1 MKIASAA
8 LAFFLFAAPGFAADN
23 TTQPDY
29 SRDGIQ
35 RVFAVDLYEPPK
47 PEPFDWRRMFSLDW
61 DTIGTHIHFR
71 PLLAPLQGSYPTTHG
86 LEIPNAF
93 ALTGTPF
100 AYTPRTWQD
109 QRALS
114 AERRKVEKIIRKH
127 AHIVVNQ

>member
-8 LAFFLFAAPGFAADN
+8 FALFLLAAPAFAADN
-23 TTQPDY
+23 ATQPDY

-35 RVFAVDLYEPPK
+35 RVFAVDLYEPPG
-47 PEPFDWRRMFSLDW
+47 PQPFDWQRLFVLDW
-61 DTIGTHIHFR
+61 DTRGTHIHFR
-71 PLLAPLQGSYPTTHG
+71 PLLGLLQGSYPTTHG

-93 ALTGTPF
+93 ALTGTNF
-100 AYTPRTWQD
+100 AYTPRSWAD